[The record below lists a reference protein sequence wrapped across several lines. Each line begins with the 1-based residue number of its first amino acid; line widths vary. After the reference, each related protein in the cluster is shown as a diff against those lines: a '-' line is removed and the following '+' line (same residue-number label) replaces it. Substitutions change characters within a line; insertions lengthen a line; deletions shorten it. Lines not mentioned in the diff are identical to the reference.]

1 MKKKLFAALAAS
13 TLVLAACGSD
23 DTETETVDTEMEM
36 TEEETTETVA
46 GDDIVTIAST
56 TEGFSTLVAALEA
69 ADLVTTLQGDGPFTV
84 FAPTDDAF
92 AALPAGILDKL
103 LLPENVSVLAA
114 ILTYHVVS
122 GAVYSA
128 DIMDGDVATV
138 EGSTVALVV
147 SDTGVTVNGANVT
160 TADIAA
166 SNGVIHVI
174 DQVIIPPTVDVSSL

>member
-23 DTETETVDTEMEM
+23 DTSSETETVDTEM
-36 TEEETTETVA
+36 TEETTEAVA

-92 AALPAGILDKL
+92 AALPAGVLDKL
-103 LLPENVSVLAA
+103 LLPENVEVLAA

-128 DIMDGDVATV
+128 DIVDGDVATV

>member
-23 DTETETVDTEMEM
+23 DSATETVDTEVEM
-36 TEEETTETVA
+36 TDGEMTDNGAT
-46 GDDIVTIAST
+46 DDIVTIAST

-69 ADLVTTLQGDGPFTV
+69 ADLVATLQGDGPFTV

-92 AALPAGILDKL
+92 AALPAGILEKL
-103 LLPENVSVLAA
+103 LLPENVDVLRA

-122 GAVYSA
+122 GAVYST
-128 DIMDGDVATV
+128 DIVDGDVPTV
-138 EGSTVALVV
+138 EGSTVTLVV
-147 SDTGVTVNGANVT
+147 SDMGVTVSGANVVA
-160 TADIAA
+160 ADIAA
-166 SNGVIHVI
+166 TNGVIHVI